1 MRIGIIGGGASGTFA
16 AIRIKELNPSFDVTI
31 IERNDKLMK
40 KVAVTGNGRC
50 NYANL
55 GSLENKYNNKFA
67 NPGNLDTWENVG
79 KQVKTY
85 YTLHCPEKV
94 TTDTLSLWNMIKG
107 ALDPAHKSEG

>member
-1 MRIGIIGGGASGTFA
+1 MKIGVIGGGASGTFL

-55 GSLENKYNNKFA
+55 GSLE
-67 NPGNLDTWENVG
+67 G
-79 KQVKTY
+79 K
-85 YTLHCPEKV
+85 
-94 TTDTLSLWNMIKG
+94 I
-107 ALDPAHKSEG
+107 